1 MQFQTNEVK
10 QKMIK
15 KSDISLDD
23 FKKWIEEE
31 SKQDCKIEED
41 LDNQGDDYNGR
52 EVVSKISLKKIHSK
66 AEVDE
71 GYTEEV
77 CLDFYENGGK
87 IIDTVDGSFLIEV
100 ESGLLYIKKSYVE
113 ER

>member
-1 MQFQTNEVK
+1 
-10 QKMIK
+10 MIK

-31 SKQDCKIEED
+31 SKQDCSIEED
-41 LDNQGDDYNGR
+41 LDNLDDDYNGR
-52 EVVSKISLKKIHSK
+52 EVVSKISLRKIHLK

-71 GYTEEV
+71 GYSEEV
-77 CLDFYENGGK
+77 CLDFFENGGK
-87 IIDTVDGSFLIEV
+87 IIDIVDDNFLIEV
-100 ESGLLYIKKSYVE
+100 QSGLLYIKKSYVE